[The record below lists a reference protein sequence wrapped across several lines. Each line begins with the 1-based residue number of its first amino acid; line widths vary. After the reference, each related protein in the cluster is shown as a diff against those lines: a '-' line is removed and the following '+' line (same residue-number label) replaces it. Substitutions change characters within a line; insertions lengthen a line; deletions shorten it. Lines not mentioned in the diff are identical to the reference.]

1 MCQSNDTLEF
11 RRSLDLSAS
20 EDNMQRFYD
29 IRAALRD
36 IMYEHLD
43 VTVVWRK
50 QSQEARDAFEK
61 AVSPSHVVLFV
72 YLLLI
77 IVQCKERV
85 PDVMRTKESI
95 RACKIYTGKIFS
107 NYRQTNARKNKV
119 SSASKVRCL
128 LCHIHITFLYLSVS
142 KKKNRSWI
150 LRVVKVWR
158 KGPVQLRRRV

>member
-20 EDNMQRFYD
+20 EDDMQRFYD
-29 IRAALRD
+29 IRSTLRD
-36 IMYEHLD
+36 IVYEHLD

-77 IVQCKERV
+77 IVQCKEQV

-107 NYRQTNARKNKV
+107 NYRQTNARNKVKV

-128 LCHIHITFLYLSVS
+128 LCRIHITFLYLSVS
-142 KKKNRSWI
+142 KKTGHGYS
-150 LRVVKVWR
+150 
-158 KGPVQLRRRV
+158 G